1 LPNIIVCSVRFNS
14 KLFFVLLFA
23 LLAATRLCHL
33 GILWAEENLPMAA
46 AQQMVDGKTL
56 YRDAWFDKPPLI
68 AAFYAPLGARP
79 GWPLRLTGALYAL
92 LVCWIAYRFA
102 RDLWSPIEGAWAGAL
117 AGFFLIFDLPS
128 AVIPVAS
135 DLLMLAPH
143 LAAVWL
149 AWKRKPFWSGALAAV
164 AFWVSPK
171 GVFVA
176 AACALWNPAGLPL
189 LAAGFASVSAAAAAW
204 LWAAG
209 ALPAYWEQVWRW
221 GLLYAGAPLTA
232 HPLRDGLV
240 RSANWAGFHLAL
252 VVGALVFLWRAR
264 KAQKARWI
272 AWCALAVIGVTAG
285 LRFFP
290 RYYFLLLAPVVLM
303 ASRGFT
309 LLVPCPPERWPP
321 QSGSRPGKVAVHRS
335 WRGLVQAV
343 TGRGN
348 WRALATLLLLIPAI
362 RFGPR
367 YARLAIGNSD
377 WTDTLMDRDSRQ
389 VAALIRKVASKGDT
403 LFVWGYRPELYIY
416 TRIPAANRF
425 LDCQP
430 LTGVPADRHLT
441 DATPLESEAAAA
453 RRVELAQAYP
463 TFVADGLSVYNP
475 RLELTRYPE
484 LRTWFARYREVAR
497 TAYTIIYRRE

>member
-1 LPNIIVCSVRFNS
+1 VRINS
-14 KLFFVLLFA
+14 RLFFAVLFA
-23 LLAATRLCHL
+23 LLVSARLCHL
-33 GILWAEENLPMAA
+33 HILWAEENLPMAA
-46 AQQMVDGKTL
+46 ARQMIDGKTL

-68 AAFYAPLGARP
+68 AAFYVPLGESP
-79 GWPLRLTGALYAL
+79 SWPLRWAGALYAL

-102 RDLWSPIEGAWAGAL
+102 SDIWSPTEGVWAAGL

-149 AWKRKPFWSGALAAV
+149 AWKRRPFWSGALAAV

-189 LAAGFASVSAAAAAW
+189 MAAGFASVSAAAVIW

-209 ALPAYWEQVWRW
+209 ALPSYWEQVWRW
-221 GLLYAGAPLTA
+221 GFIYAGAPLTA
-232 HPLRDGLV
+232 HPLRDGIL
-240 RSANWAGFHLAL
+240 RTANWTGFHVAP
-252 VVGALVFLWRAR
+252 VVAAAWFLLRSR
-264 KAQKARWI
+264 KAQTVQWI
-272 AWCALAVIGVTAG
+272 AWCVLSLIGVFAG

-303 ASRGFT
+303 AARGFT
-309 LLVPCPPERWPP
+309 ML
-321 QSGSRPGKVAVHRS
+321 
-335 WRGLVQAV
+335 
-343 TGRGN
+343 GRGG
-348 WRALATLLLLIPAI
+348 ALVALLLLIPAA

-367 YARLAIGNSD
+367 YARLALGETE

-389 VAALIRKVASKGDT
+389 AAALIGKLASPGDS
-403 LFVWGYRPELYIY
+403 LFVWGYRPELYVY
-416 TRIPAANRF
+416 ARLPAASRF

-430 LTGVPADRHLT
+430 LTGVPADRHLVE
-441 DATPLESEAAAA
+441 AEPLETEAAAA
-453 RRVELAQAYP
+453 RRAELAHTNP
-463 TFVADGLSVYNP
+463 TFVADGIGLYNP
-475 RLELTRYPE
+475 RLAIARYTE
-484 LRTWFARYREVAR
+484 LRTWFARYREAAR
-497 TAYTIIYRRE
+497 TADTIIYRRE

>member
-1 LPNIIVCSVRFNS
+1 MSSIGDFAFSLPNIIVCSVRFNS
-14 KLFFVLLFA
+14 KLFFVILFA
-23 LLAATRLCHL
+23 LLAASRFCHL
-33 GILWAEENLPMAA
+33 GILWTEENLPMAA
-46 AQQMVDGKTL
+46 AQQMVEGKTL

-68 AAFYAPLGARP
+68 AAFYVPLGATP
-79 GWPLRLTGALYAL
+79 EWTLRLAGALYAL

-102 RDLWSPIEGAWAGAL
+102 SDLWSPSEGAWAGAL

-128 AVIPVAS
+128 AVIPIAS

-149 AWKRKPFWSGALAAV
+149 AWKRKPFWSGALAAI

-189 LAAGFASVSAAAAAW
+189 LAAGFASVSAAAVGW
-204 LWAAG
+204 LWASG

-221 GLLYAGAPLTA
+221 GVLYAGAPLTA

-240 RSANWAGFHLAL
+240 RTANWAGFHGAL
-252 VVGALVFLWRAR
+252 VVAAAVFLWRAR
-264 KAQKARWI
+264 KAQKPRWI
-272 AWCALAVIGVTAG
+272 AWCALCLIGVVAG

-290 RYYFLLLAPVVLM
+290 RYYFLLLAPVLLM

-309 LLVPCPPERWPP
+309 LL
-321 QSGSRPGKVAVHRS
+321 
-335 WRGLVQAV
+335 
-343 TGRGN
+343 GN
-348 WRALATLLLLIPAI
+348 RRALAMLLLLIPAI

-367 YARLAIGNSD
+367 YARLAMGETEWS
-377 WTDTLMDRDSRQ
+377 DTLMDRDSRQ
-389 VAALIRKVASKGDT
+389 AAALIRKAASQGDT

-416 TRIPAANRF
+416 TRLPAANRF

-441 DATPLESEAAAA
+441 EATPVESQAAAA
-453 RRVELAQAYP
+453 RRLELTQAYP

-475 RLELTRYPE
+475 RLELTHYPE
-484 LRTWFARYREVAR
+484 LRTWFGNYREVAR

>member
-1 LPNIIVCSVRFNS
+1 LLDILHGGFAFSLPNIIVCSVRFNS
-14 KLFFVLLFA
+14 KLYFVTLFA
-23 LLAATRLCHL
+23 LLAAARLCHL
-33 GILWAEENLPMAA
+33 GILWTEENLPMAA
-46 AQQMVDGKTL
+46 AQQMVEGKTL

-68 AAFYAPLGARP
+68 AALYVPLGATP

-102 RDLWSPIEGAWAGAL
+102 RDLWSPIEGAWAAAL

-128 AVIPVAS
+128 AVIPIAS

-149 AWKRKPFWSGALAAV
+149 AWKRKPFWSGALAAI

-176 AACALWNPAGLPL
+176 AACALWNPAGIPL
-189 LAAGFASVSAAAAAW
+189 MAAGFASLTAAAVAW

-232 HPLRDGLV
+232 HPLRDGVV
-240 RSANWAGFHLAL
+240 RTANWAGFHLAL
-252 VVGALVFLWRAR
+252 VVAAAVFLWRAR
-264 KAQKARWI
+264 KAQKAQWI
-272 AWCALAVIGVTAG
+272 AWSALCLIGVVAG

-309 LLVPCPPERWPP
+309 LL
-321 QSGSRPGKVAVHRS
+321 
-335 WRGLVQAV
+335 
-343 TGRGN
+343 GN
-348 WRALATLLLLIPAI
+348 RRVLAMLLLLIPAI

-367 YARLAIGNSD
+367 YARLAMGD
-377 WTDTLMDRDSRQ
+377 TEWTDTLMDRDSRQ
-389 VAALIRKVASKGDT
+389 AAALIRKVASQGDT

-416 TRIPAANRF
+416 TRLPAANRF

-441 DATPLESEAAAA
+441 ETTPLESQAASA
-453 RRVELAQAYP
+453 RRMELAQAYP

-475 RLELTRYPE
+475 RLELTHYPE
-484 LRTWFARYREVAR
+484 LRRWFARYREVAR
-497 TAYTIIYRRE
+497 TDYTVIYKRE

>member
-1 LPNIIVCSVRFNS
+1 
-14 KLFFVLLFA
+14 
-23 LLAATRLCHL
+23 
-33 GILWAEENLPMAA
+33 MAA
-46 AQQMVDGKTL
+46 AQQVVDGKTL

-68 AAFYAPLGARP
+68 AAFYVPLGARP
-79 GWPLRLTGALYAL
+79 GWPLRLAGALYAL
-92 LVCWIAYRFA
+92 LVCSIAYGFA
-102 RDLWSPIEGAWAGAL
+102 RDIWSPAEGMWAAGL

-128 AVIPVAS
+128 AVIPIAS

-149 AWKRKPFWSGALAAV
+149 AWKRRPLWSGVLAGV

-171 GVFVA
+171 GMFVA
-176 AACALWNPAGLPL
+176 AACALWNPSGIPL

-209 ALPAYWEQVWRW
+209 ALPTYWEQVWRW
-221 GLLYAGAPLTA
+221 GFLYAGAPLTA

-240 RSANWAGFHLAL
+240 RTANWAGFHVAP
-252 VVGALVFLWRAR
+252 VVAAAVFLWLAR
-264 KAQKARWI
+264 KAQSLKWI
-272 AWCALAVIGVTAG
+272 AWCAVCVIGLAAG

-290 RYYFLLLAPVVLM
+290 RYYFLLLAPLVLM
-303 ASRGFT
+303 AARGFT
-309 LLVPCPPERWPP
+309 LL
-321 QSGSRPGKVAVHRS
+321 
-335 WRGLVQAV
+335 
-343 TGRGN
+343 GN
-348 WRALATLLLLIPAI
+348 RRATAMLLLLIPAI

-367 YARLAIGNSD
+367 YVRLAMGDSD

-389 VAALIRKVASKGDT
+389 AASLIGKLASSGDT

-416 TRIPAANRF
+416 TRIPAATRY

-441 DATPLESEAAAA
+441 EATALEGEAAS
-453 RRVELAQAYP
+453 RRRIELAQTNP

-475 RLELTRYPE
+475 KLGINHYRE
-484 LRTWFARYREVAR
+484 LRTWFAKYREVAR
-497 TAYTIIYRRE
+497 TAYTVIYRRD